1 MPSYVVTGA
10 NRGLGYGFVQ
20 YLASD
25 PANTVIGIVRNK
37 AAADKTIAKDGLTK
51 NVHMVEA
58 EIANH
63 ASLIAV
69 REQISSLTGGVVDY
83 LIHNAAVVDRTT
95 AETALDELEDNS
107 VLETAL
113 LDSFRTN
120 VIGPINTTNVLLPLI
135 KKSSI
140 KKVAL
145 ISTGAADPAFVNGMG
160 VAGGAPYAISKAA
173 ANMAIFKYNA
183 KYQKEGILFFAIS
196 PGIVATWSEEEGEW
210 PMIPMVRQMMPQ
222 WEGPLTPLQSAEAVL
237 KVVKEFTAE
246 KNGGAFVSHHG
257 DQNWL

>member
-120 VIGPINTTNVLLPLI
+120 VIGSINTTNVLLPLI

-183 KYQKEGILFFAIS
+183 KYQKEGILFFAVS